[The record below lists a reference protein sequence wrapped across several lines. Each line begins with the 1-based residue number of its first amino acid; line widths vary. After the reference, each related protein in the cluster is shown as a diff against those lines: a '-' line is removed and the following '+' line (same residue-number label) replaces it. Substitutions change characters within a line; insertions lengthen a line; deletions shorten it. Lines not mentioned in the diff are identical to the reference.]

1 LKRSV
6 NGVEV
11 ELEHGREQVSTLSD
25 RLVVH
30 SDSGAETALAVRVGD
45 AVHVSYRGIQYLV
58 EPVRARRSADGRD
71 HSGDLVSPMPGL
83 VVEVMCEDGESVVK
97 GQKILVLE
105 AMKTQQTF
113 AAPFDG
119 VVANLVVGKG
129 EQVVEGLVM
138 AVVRPTEAAET

>member
-1 LKRSV
+1 MKRSV

-11 ELEHGREQVSTLSD
+11 ELENGGEEVSRLSD
-25 RLVVH
+25 RLIVH
-30 SDSGAETALAVRVGD
+30 SDSGAETALSVKVGD
-45 AVHVSYRGIQYLV
+45 AIHVSYRGIQYLV
-58 EPVRARRSADGRD
+58 EPMKARRSADGRD

-113 AAPFDG
+113 TAPFDG
-119 VVANLVVGKG
+119 VVANLVVSKG

-138 AVVRPTEAAET
+138 AVVRPAEVATT